1 MKKQLFFEPPK
12 KTPLYEYITI
22 KYGKI
27 RDVHIVQLAKETP
40 QILIDRGDVS
50 NENQYLPLKN
60 FHSPLKL
67 ERVDKYISKQKNKGY
82 THEIILPTNDEF
94 DEMVNKPTFPPGIFI
109 LKGIVKG
116 RKIFIKLNIF
126 EILIIDYFSFSWS
139 KASTAIRL
147 SIIAVTLSVIAIIS
161 SILVSILLFVL
172 SD

>member
-12 KTPLYEYITI
+12 KTPLYEYMTI
-22 KYGKI
+22 EYGKI
-27 RDVHIVQLAKETP
+27 RDVHIVQLANETP
-40 QILIDRGDVS
+40 QVLIDKGDVS
-50 NENQYLPLKN
+50 NEDQYLPLRN

-67 ERVDKYISKQKNKGY
+67 ERVDKYISRQKNIGY

-94 DEMVNKPTFPPGIFI
+94 DEMFDKSPLPPTIFF
-109 LKGIVKG
+109 LKGFVKG
-116 RKIFIKLNIF
+116 RKMFIRLNIF

-147 SIIAVTLSVIAIIS
+147 SIIAITLSVIAIIS